1 MSVATLNFFNKTH
14 SLASAQKDHIYIV
27 CNTTKMYESMNTI
40 NTIVESVNAGSSLTS
55 TLN

>member
-40 NTIVESVNAGSSLTS
+40 NTIVGAVNAGSSLTS